1 MKYLEYFSFEVP
13 GPEFSLWEEL
23 KAIIFIDSSII
34 WIFYFF
40 I

>member
-1 MKYLEYFSFEVP
+1 MKYLEYFSSKVP

-23 KAIIFIDSSII
+23 KVNIFIDSSII